1 MNELNAHYGL
11 LLGLNDSWEVVE
23 VNVDPEGQQVE
34 ILRSHRR
41 GKLTCPEC
49 QQACP
54 QADLATERVWRHL
67 DLMQFETRIRARVP
81 RCDCQRCG
89 VKTTA
94 VPWAEKHSRFTL
106 LFEAFAIKVLTAC
119 SSVKRAAELLKLDW
133 DTVHGIMSRAVER
146 GLQKRSVEEV
156 KQVGMDEKSFL
167 SGHSYV
173 SVLTDLDESRVL
185 EVAARRIEE
194 SATGLWKALPQ
205 SQRKPIKA
213 IAMDMWPAFIQAA
226 ERMVPKADIVF
237 DKFHV
242 SKHFKEAVDTVR
254 RQEQK
259 RLLREEVDSL
269 TGTRQLWPYAPRNL
283 SEGQQARF
291 EKVKRSDLKTA
302 KAWAIKENFRVFWTY
317 HNTYGARQFFK
328 KWFCWA
334 ARCQLEPIKKVAKM
348 IHRHLENLLTYCRH
362 KITNAVSEGLNS
374 RVQSTKSAARG
385 FRQFANY
392 RTRILFY
399 CGKLDLTPR
408 FLTHE
413 VS

>member
-23 VNVDPEGQQVE
+23 VNVDPEGRLVE
-34 ILRSHRR
+34 IQLRHRG
-41 GKLTCPEC
+41 GKLVCPDC

-54 QADLATERVWRHL
+54 QADLAAERTWRHL

-81 RCDCQRCG
+81 RCDCEQCG

-94 VPWAEKHSRFTL
+94 VPWAGKHSRFTL

-133 DTVHGIMSRAVER
+133 DTVHSIMSRAVER
-146 GLQKRSVEEV
+146 GLRRRSVEEV
-156 KQVGMDEKSFL
+156 QHVGMDEKSFL
-167 SGHSYV
+167 SGHNYV

-185 EVAARRIEE
+185 EVVPGRTEE
-194 SATGLWKALPQ
+194 SATELWKSLPE
-205 SQRKPIKA
+205 SQRKQIRA

-226 ERMVPKADIVF
+226 EQMVPKADIVF

-242 SKHFKEAVDTVR
+242 SKHLNEAVDTVR

-259 RLLREEVDSL
+259 RLLQEDDSSL
-269 TGTRQLWPYAPRNL
+269 TGTRQLWLYAPRNL
-283 SEGQQARF
+283 SEDQQARF
-291 EKVKRSDLKTA
+291 EQVKHSDLKTA

-328 KWFCWA
+328 RWFGWA
-334 ARCQLEPIKKVAKM
+334 ARCQLTPVTKVAKM

-374 RVQSTKSAARG
+374 RVQSIKSAARG

-399 CGKLDLTPR
+399 CGKLDLAP
-408 FLTHE
+408 
-413 VS
+413 

>member
-23 VNVDPEGQQVE
+23 VNVDPEGRLVE
-34 ILRSHRR
+34 IQLRHRG
-41 GKLTCPEC
+41 GKLVCPDC

-54 QADLATERVWRHL
+54 QADLAAERTWRHL

-81 RCDCQRCG
+81 RCDCEQCG

-94 VPWAEKHSRFTL
+94 VPWAGKHSRFTL

-133 DTVHGIMSRAVER
+133 DTVHSIMSRAVER
-146 GLQKRSVEEV
+146 GLQRRSVEEV
-156 KQVGMDEKSFL
+156 KHVGMDEKSFL
-167 SGHSYV
+167 SGHNYV

-185 EVAARRIEE
+185 EVVPGRTEE
-194 SATGLWKALPQ
+194 SATELWKSLPE
-205 SQRKPIKA
+205 SQRKQIKA

-226 ERMVPKADIVF
+226 EQMVPKADIVF

-242 SKHFKEAVDTVR
+242 SKHLNEAVDTVR

-259 RLLREEVDSL
+259 RLLQEDDSSL
-269 TGTRQLWPYAPRNL
+269 TGTRQLWLYAPRNL

-291 EKVKRSDLKTA
+291 EQVKHSDLKTA

-328 KWFCWA
+328 RWFGWA
-334 ARCQLEPIKKVAKM
+334 ARCQLTPVTKVAKM

-374 RVQSTKSAARG
+374 RVQSIKSAARG

-399 CGKLDLTPR
+399 CGKLDLAP
-408 FLTHE
+408 
-413 VS
+413 

>member
-23 VNVDPEGQQVE
+23 VNVDPEGRLVE
-34 ILRSHRR
+34 IQLRHRG
-41 GKLTCPEC
+41 GKLVCPDC

-54 QADLATERVWRHL
+54 QADLAAERTWRHL

-81 RCDCQRCG
+81 RCDCEQCG

-94 VPWAEKHSRFTL
+94 VPWAGKHSRFTL

-133 DTVHGIMSRAVER
+133 DTVHSIMSRAVER
-146 GLQKRSVEEV
+146 GLQRRSVEEV
-156 KQVGMDEKSFL
+156 KHVGMDEKSFL
-167 SGHSYV
+167 SGHNYV
-173 SVLTDLDESRVL
+173 SVLTDLDQSRVL
-185 EVAARRIEE
+185 EVVPGRTEE
-194 SATGLWKALPQ
+194 SATELWKSLPE
-205 SQRKPIKA
+205 SQRKQIKA

-226 ERMVPKADIVF
+226 EQMVPKADIVF

-242 SKHFKEAVDTVR
+242 SKHLNEAVDTVR

-259 RLLREEVDSL
+259 RLLQEDDSSL
-269 TGTRQLWPYAPRNL
+269 TGTRQLWLYAPRNL

-291 EKVKRSDLKTA
+291 EQVKHSDLKTA

-328 KWFCWA
+328 RWFGWA
-334 ARCQLEPIKKVAKM
+334 ARCQLIPVTKVAKM

-374 RVQSTKSAARG
+374 RVQSIKSAARG

-399 CGKLDLTPR
+399 CGKLDLAP
-408 FLTHE
+408 
-413 VS
+413 

>member
-23 VNVDPEGQQVE
+23 VNVDPEGRLVE
-34 ILRSHRR
+34 IQLRHRG
-41 GKLTCPEC
+41 GKLVCPDC

-54 QADLATERVWRHL
+54 QADLAAERTWRHL

-81 RCDCQRCG
+81 RCDCEQCG

-94 VPWAEKHSRFTL
+94 VPWAGKHSRFTL

-133 DTVHGIMSRAVER
+133 DTVHSIMSRAVER
-146 GLQKRSVEEV
+146 GLQRRSVEEV
-156 KQVGMDEKSFL
+156 KHVGMDEKSFL
-167 SGHSYV
+167 SGHNYV
-173 SVLTDLDESRVL
+173 SVLTDLDQSRVL
-185 EVAARRIEE
+185 EVVPGRTEE
-194 SATGLWKALPQ
+194 SATELWKSLPE
-205 SQRKPIKA
+205 SQRKQIKA

-226 ERMVPKADIVF
+226 EQMVPKADIVF

-242 SKHFKEAVDTVR
+242 SKHLNEAVDTVR

-259 RLLREEVDSL
+259 RLLQEDDSSL
-269 TGTRQLWPYAPRNL
+269 TGTRQLWLYAPRNL

-291 EKVKRSDLKTA
+291 EQVKHSDLKTA

-328 KWFCWA
+328 RWFGWA
-334 ARCQLEPIKKVAKM
+334 ARCQLIPVTKVAKM

-374 RVQSTKSAARG
+374 RVQSIKSAARG

-399 CGKLDLTPR
+399 CGKLELAP
-408 FLTHE
+408 
-413 VS
+413 